1 MAPWGRVR
9 VDVGTAL
16 SPEPKAEM
24 RWGVR
29 IRRCFDS
36 GLRALP
42 TGSWT
47 LLARRVLHWYP
58 VDARPNGP
66 SSEPWYAITGGFAF
80 RTAAHYNILS
90 PLAHFRLTDDAAYP
104 TEHHPH
110 GPSELPWFT
119 IKGSIVYPAEGHSTA
134 RHSCPGTKR
143 ADAKLPRC
151 ARLNTRDR
159 ACCAGRVLTR
169 VETGGCRVCTAREG
183 SPLSGEVD
191 ARRVA
196 QRCAHRWYGCGR

>member
-1 MAPWGRVR
+1 
-9 VDVGTAL
+9 
-16 SPEPKAEM
+16 M

-42 TGSWT
+42 TGSRT

-66 SSEPWYAITGGFAF
+66 SSEPWYAITEGFAF

-119 IKGSIVYPAEGHSTA
+119 IKGSIVCPAEGHLYGASLVSWYQA
-134 RHSCPGTKR
+134 R
-143 ADAKLPRC
+143 
-151 ARLNTRDR
+151 
-159 ACCAGRVLTR
+159 
-169 VETGGCRVCTAREG
+169 
-183 SPLSGEVD
+183 
-191 ARRVA
+191 
-196 QRCAHRWYGCGR
+196 